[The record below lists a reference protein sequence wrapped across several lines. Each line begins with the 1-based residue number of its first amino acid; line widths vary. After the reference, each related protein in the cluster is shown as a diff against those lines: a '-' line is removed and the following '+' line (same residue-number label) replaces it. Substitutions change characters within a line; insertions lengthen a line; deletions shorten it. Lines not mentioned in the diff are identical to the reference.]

1 MARKAATRSSATAAD
16 PLSPFVQTAIEYAKA
31 AVADRKRR
39 DFCELVRLTAKRFL
53 NDLKRAKRRDCPF
66 YFSEWHAD
74 DVCDFIEKMPHV
86 QGSWDS
92 ATLTLE
98 PAQIFI
104 LVRSEERRVGKEG
117 VGTCISRWSP
127 SH

>member
-66 YFSEWHAD
+66 YFSE
-74 DVCDFIEKMPHV
+74 
-86 QGSWDS
+86 
-92 ATLTLE
+92 
-98 PAQIFI
+98 
-104 LVRSEERRVGKEG
+104 RSEERRVGKEC
-117 VGTCISRWSP
+117 VSTCRSRWSP
-127 SH
+127 YHEKKNTNKPKMNNITQNRQFKNYKSRDK